1 MLPLLRCSHPVAR
14 FLPTS
19 SRSFSSLTPQIRS
32 QQRLARRNAASS
44 FLKSQGSAGAKI
56 DGNSRNRAFMVVF
69 TALTGVTA
77 WGVFDEGSPMAKAW
91 EGSGAGEL
99 WRKSFASFI
108 KPHSASLLPS
118 WPMPNV
124 PQDLPCPHTLVIDLE
139 NTLVHSTWDRKYGWR
154 HAKRPGVDKFL
165 STLAQYYE
173 IVLMSPSLAGVAEPV
188 VMGLDPQQ
196 CIMHHLFRES
206 LLYQD
211 GVHMKDLTAL
221 NRPMNRI
228 VCIDDDPTNVMQ
240 TSNLIRIKPYDNPR
254 DRTDKSLE
262 DLIPL
267 LVEIA
272 KSNQMDVPGVIR
284 GFGTNEATGIV
295 DEYRRRLDA
304 KRDKYIQQSERSLL
318 SRGANKLEAPEGAPQ
333 LMSESSKSGLSAK
346 DIAGSEPVPEN
357 LGGVAGWWQSRKESK
372 EELEILKRQKWQ
384 EVMEKRAKERE

>member
-1 MLPLLRCSHPVAR
+1 MA
-14 FLPTS
+14 
-19 SRSFSSLTPQIRS
+19 
-32 QQRLARRNAASS
+32 
-44 FLKSQGSAGAKI
+44 
-56 DGNSRNRAFMVVF
+56 VF
-69 TALTGVTA
+69 TTLTAITA
-77 WGVFDEGSPMAKAW
+77 WGVFDETSPMAVAW
-91 EGSGAGEL
+91 EKSGAGGL
-99 WRKSFASFI
+99 WRKSFEGFI
-108 KPHSASLLPS
+108 KPHHDALLPS

-165 STLAQYYE
+165 QTLAQYYE

-188 VMGLDPQQ
+188 VMSLDPQQ

-206 LLYQD
+206 LHFKD

-228 VCIDDDPTNVMQ
+228 VCIDDCDSDVMQ
-240 TSNLIRIKPYDNPR
+240 KTNLIRIKPYSNPR

-272 KSNQMDVPGVIR
+272 KSNQMDVPKVIAS
-284 GFGTNEATGIV
+284 FGTNEAEGIV
-295 DEYRRRLDA
+295 DEYRRRLDE
-304 KRDKYIQQSERSLL
+304 KRNQYVQQTERSFLA
-318 SRGANKLEAPEGAPQ
+318 RGGNKMEAPEGVPQ
-333 LMSESSKSGLSAK
+333 LQTESAKSGLSAK
-346 DIAGSEPVPEN
+346 DIAGAEPVQEN
-357 LGGVAGWWQSRKESK
+357 VGGVAGWWQSRKESK

-384 EVMEKRAKERE
+384 EVMEKRAKEKS